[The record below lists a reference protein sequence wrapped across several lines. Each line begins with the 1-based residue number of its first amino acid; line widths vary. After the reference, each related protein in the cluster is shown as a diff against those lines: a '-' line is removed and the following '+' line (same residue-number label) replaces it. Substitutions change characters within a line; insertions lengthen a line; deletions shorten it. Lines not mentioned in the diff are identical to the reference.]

1 MAVILL
7 ESELSAKKHS
17 CMTFTTLDV
26 EDMTKL
32 DASDAQLKRP
42 TMFRRDCVTRSA
54 ATIWLTCGELRKTVT
69 MEKQIEVRLLEVQNG
84 KLSIDPAFR
93 IGGADLKEKIAVSL
107 RRIIACSRMVQ
118 Y

>member
-1 MAVILL
+1 MA
-7 ESELSAKKHS
+7 
-17 CMTFTTLDV
+17 FTTLDV
-26 EDMTKL
+26 ENMTKL

-69 MEKQIEVRLLEVQNG
+69 MEKQSKCENCSNE

-93 IGGADLKEKIAVSL
+93 IGGADLKEVIAMSL
-107 RRIIACSRMVQ
+107 RRIIACTGMVQ